1 MRDFLSYNLDKTS
14 HHFGCYY
21 VKKPVT
27 NYLVVLLGWLYHGW
41 GLLGTTVEIVHLIGQ
56 DEALWWHAP
65 LNRKQLNGF
74 MPQDGSI

>member
-1 MRDFLSYNLDKTS
+1 MRDFFSQNLEKTS
-14 HHFGCYY
+14 YDFGCYY

-27 NYLVVLLGWLYHGW
+27 NYLVVPRGWLYHGW
-41 GLLGTTVEIVHLIGQ
+41 GLLGTTVEIAHLIGQ
-56 DEALWWHAP
+56 DETLGSHSP